1 MIRGRSIARAVPAS
15 LLAVLIG
22 GSGGSRPVWSQGVSQ
37 ISLTE
42 ALRRAAE
49 LNPDVRIAE
58 VDAVA
63 AQRHARAARL
73 WAYNPEFDVGL
84 GRLGSADTSRA
95 SYEFGI
101 AQRFELGGKRGS
113 RIATADR
120 RLVAAQSRQIRRRNE
135 VAAQVTRVFLLAQ
148 VARMRL
154 ETAREAELVA
164 GQLKTAAEERLRL
177 GAGTQLEVNVAAAAA
192 SRERRARLLSE
203 QAYASAVIEL
213 AATIGLPGAERPEPA
228 GDLTLPPA
236 EDRPEAELVTLAL
249 DRRQDLRASIAE
261 REASAADLRGARA
274 LRWPDPAL
282 LVATGREES
291 RLLRFRLSFSLP
303 VLNRAQT
310 ERAEAAGFLDRAVI
324 AEDAQ
329 RRRVEREVRDA
340 LQAYRLAREAYDAF
354 DREVVERMS
363 DNLRLAEESFR
374 AGKIGLLIFS
384 TVRRDLVEARLSYLD
399 AIAELVDRRTA
410 LALAIGEPHAAP
422 SDRR

>member
-1 MIRGRSIARAVPAS
+1 MIRGRSAARAAQAG

-37 ISLTE
+37 ISLAE

-49 LNPDVRIAE
+49 LNPEVRIAE

-63 AQRHARAARL
+63 AQRLARAARL

-84 GRLGSADTSRA
+84 GRLGTADTSRA

-113 RIATADR
+113 RIAAADR
-120 RLVAAQSRQIRRRNE
+120 RLVAAQSRRARRRDE
-135 VAAQVTRVFLLAQ
+135 VAAQVTRAFLLAQ
-148 VARMRL
+148 VARLRL
-154 ETAREAELVA
+154 ETAREAEQVA
-164 GQLKTAAEERLRL
+164 AQLKTAADERLRL

-203 QAYASAVIEL
+203 QHYASSVIEL
-213 AATIGLPGAERPEPA
+213 AASIGLPGAERPEPA
-228 GDLTLPPA
+228 RDLALPSP
-236 EDRPEAELVTLAL
+236 ENRPEADLVALAL
-249 DRRQDLRASIAE
+249 DRRPDLRASIAE
-261 REASAADLRGARA
+261 REASAAALRGARA

-282 LVATGREES
+282 LATTGRDES
-291 RLLRFRLSFSLP
+291 RLLRFSLSFSLP

-329 RRRVEREVRDA
+329 RRQVEREVRDA
-340 LQAYRLAREAYDAF
+340 FQAYQRAREAYDAF

-363 DNLRLAEESFR
+363 ENLRLAEESFR

-384 TVRRDLVEARLSYLD
+384 TVRRDLVEARLSYLE
-399 AIAELVDRRTA
+399 AIAELVDWRTA
-410 LALAIGEPHAAP
+410 LALAVGEPLAP
-422 SDRR
+422 ETERR

>member
-1 MIRGRSIARAVPAS
+1 MISGRTIKRAAQAS
-15 LLAVLIG
+15 LIAVLIG
-22 GSGGSRPVWSQGVSQ
+22 GSGGPRSLWSQGVRQ

-49 LNPDVRIAE
+49 LNPEARIAG

-63 AQRHARAARL
+63 AQRLARAARL

-84 GRLGSADTSRA
+84 GRLGGADSSRA

-113 RIATADR
+113 RIAAADR
-120 RLVAAQSRQIRRRNE
+120 RLVAAQSRQVRRRDE

-154 ETAREAELVA
+154 ETAREAEQVA

-203 QAYASAVIEL
+203 QGYASAVIEL

-228 GDLTLPPA
+228 GDLSLPPP
-236 EDRPEAELVTLAL
+236 EDRPEAELVAIAL
-249 DRRQDLRASIAE
+249 DHRPDLRASIAE
-261 REASAADLRGARA
+261 REASAADLRRARA
-274 LRWPDPAL
+274 FRWPDPAL
-282 LVATGREES
+282 LATTGREES
-291 RLLRFRLSFSLP
+291 RLLRFSLSFSLP
-303 VLNRAQT
+303 LLNQAQT
-310 ERAEAAGFLDRAVI
+310 ERAEAAGFLDRALIV
-324 AEDAQ
+324 EDAH
-329 RRRVEREVRDA
+329 RRQVEREVRDA
-340 LQAYRLAREAYDAF
+340 FQAYRRAREAYDAF

-363 DNLRLAEESFR
+363 ENLRLAEESFR

-399 AIAELVDRRTA
+399 AIAELVDWRTA
-410 LALAIGEPHAAP
+410 LALAVGEPHAAP
-422 SDRR
+422 TERQ